1 MRLILLL
8 SFLFISVFANMS
20 DLLTNLAQEDDLSAQ
35 TKQESTGS
43 LTVYTRADLDQMKL
57 RSLQELI
64 SQIPFIR
71 YNESRSGFSDPV
83 YQPYQPSL
91 ASAVKVY
98 IDDREIVSP
107 YYGNGLQ
114 LFAQISLDSIDHI
127 EVYMGISSQNFGLRP
142 AITTIKCYTKIPS
155 REETTLIGTNYGL
168 HNTNKLYGYSAH
180 AYKEYQYLVSA
191 SHEDINGNH
200 LQHNQSSLSKDKQ
213 LDNIYAKVIKG
224 NLIFDAQVAHG
235 KADAF
240 MGNSYNIDPINPQ
253 IDFNYYYAGLY
264 YDNKENGL
272 RVSASFTYDTSNS
285 YDDSYSVLG
294 SIPTSIPP
302 GYTTYNTSD
311 SNIKESLTDLKLFKT
326 FKTTRNSLM
335 LGLQGRVE
343 HFDIASLKLGNVT
356 IPKTVGYNRES
367 ILSISAE
374 EKYLFNRS
382 NLLVVSALYNKN
394 YENSV
399 VRNYTT
405 TSARIGY
412 IYNKDHITSKNFLFY
427 GELSPSMG
435 ILYDNRAYYN
445 QTTDPDK
452 NRGIAFSSKLSYTQ
466 HKYTTSLLYGHSILK
481 KMLYFDG
488 TGYKNLPEDYVADSL
503 SYRYTYRFSASD
515 RILFNS
521 WIQFENNKN
530 LSANPQQRLGGF
542 VTLFNQIGKVK
553 LYNNLVYKKWDDTL
567 KEGFNFNSTITYV
580 YSKDLNL
587 YVKANNLFNKALQSN
602 YYSTNP
608 LTSTTSTLNSVNI
621 IDQMVLVGLEY
632 QF

>member
-1 MRLILLL
+1 MKFILLL
-8 SFLFISVFANMS
+8 SFLFMPVFASMS
-20 DLLTNLAQEDDLSAQ
+20 DLLTNLAQKDDLSAK
-35 TKQESTGS
+35 TKQESIGS
-43 LTVYTRADLDQMKL
+43 LTVYTRADLDQMKF

-71 YNESRSGFSDPV
+71 YNESRSGFSDPL
-83 YQPYQPSL
+83 YQPYQPSFS
-91 ASAVKVY
+91 ASVKVY
-98 IDDREIVSP
+98 IDDREIFSP

-114 LFAQISLDSIDHI
+114 IFAQISLDSIDHI
-127 EVYMGISSQNFGLRP
+127 EVYMGTSSQMFGLSS

-168 HNTNKLYGYSAH
+168 HNTNKFYGYTAH
-180 AYKEYQYLVSA
+180 TYKEYQYLVSA
-191 SHEDINGNH
+191 AHENINGDH
-200 LQHNQSSLSKDKQ
+200 IQHNQSSLSKDKQ
-213 LDNIYAKVIKG
+213 LDNIYAKIIKG

-240 MGNSYNIDPINPQ
+240 MGNSYNIDPRNPQ
-253 IDFNYYYAGLY
+253 VDFNYYYAGLY

-272 RVSASFTYDTSNS
+272 KASASFTYDTSDADDNS
-285 YDDSYSVLG
+285 YSILG
-294 SIPTSIPP
+294 SIPTPIPP
-302 GYTTYNTSD
+302 GYATYNR
-311 SNIKESLTDLKLFKT
+311 SNSKMKENLTDLKLFKT

-343 HFDIASLKLGNVT
+343 HFNITSLTLGNMT
-356 IPKTVGYNRES
+356 IPQTVGYNRES
-367 ILSISAE
+367 ILSLSAE
-374 EKYLFNRS
+374 EKYLFNAS

-405 TSARIGY
+405 RSAKIEY
-412 IYNKDHITSKNFLFY
+412 IYKKEHITSKNFLFY
-427 GELSPSMG
+427 EEILPNMG

-452 NRGIAFSSKLSYTQ
+452 SRVIAFSSKLSYKRNKQ
-466 HKYTTSLLYGHSILK
+466 TTSLLYGHSILK
-481 KMLYFDG
+481 KILYFDG
-488 TGYKNLPEDYVADSL
+488 TGYKNLPKDYVADSL
-503 SYRYTYRFSASD
+503 SYRYTYKFSASD
-515 RILFNS
+515 RILFNA

-530 LSANPQQRLGGF
+530 LSANPQQRIGGF

-553 LYNNLVYKKWDDTL
+553 LYNNLVYKKWDSTL
-567 KEGFNFNSTITYV
+567 KEGFNFNSTVTYV
-580 YSKDLNL
+580 YSKDLNF

-602 YYSTNP
+602 YYSINP
-608 LTSTTSTLNSVNI
+608 LTNTTSNLNNINI
-621 IDQMVLVGLEY
+621 IDQMVVVGLEY